1 MLSYPIPTPKTG
13 GIAIVG
19 VGGAGAN
26 ILRCFAASS
35 AENVSLYT
43 LSLDERVGKACGNV
57 QFIQLGEGISRGLGS
72 GGDPDVGQHAME
84 EAATRVNELLESC
97 KLMVM
102 VVGLGGGTGSG
113 AAPVLARMAHEA
125 GVFLVSVTMLPFSF
139 EGKRRREQA
148 ERAHEEIARLS
159 DIVFSFEN
167 DYMEELFRNRS
178 GARAVF
184 EEVDRLLAKATA
196 SVPMMDSSPG
206 LINLGLDE
214 LAAALQNNDSRC
226 IFGAGSGYGPHR
238 AEQAARAVLE
248 SPLVTYHGALRFAR
262 TVIIHV
268 AGGDSLSISEIRRA
282 MDTLREALASDSEVQ
297 IFFGAA
303 VKPNLG
309 DEMRITLIAS
319 IDSVEFR
326 NALTQTETTVR
337 PVEEDLSEKETAS
350 GDGEETAPEP
360 EEFEEQTVEEN
371 EGEET
376 TEEEPEEEPKQQEE
390 YPEEAVEEQEEEV
403 EEADA
408 TGETGEDEEV
418 LKPEDEPLP
427 QRVSPISSASAPSR
441 QMDLFSDSPRP
452 DDLPTGPGDPRRVR
466 VTPSASTPRAMPES
480 ENSTKRRQPEKIPE
494 HDRPYTAPRRG
505 LNPAHHYQG
514 EDLDTPP
521 SMRRASRGDE

>member
-1 MLSYPIPTPKTG
+1 MLSYPSPTSKTG

-57 QFIQLGEGISRGLGS
+57 QFIQLGKGISRGLGS
-72 GGDPDVGQHAME
+72 GGDPDVGRHAME
-84 EAATRVNELLESC
+84 EAAEQVTELLESC

-113 AAPVLARMAHEA
+113 AAPVLAHMAHKA
-125 GVFLVSVTMLPFSF
+125 GIFLVSVIMLPFSF

-148 ERAHEEIARLS
+148 EKAHEEIARLS
-159 DIVFSFEN
+159 DIVFCFEN

-248 SPLVTYHGALRFAR
+248 SPLVTYHGALRFAH
-262 TVIIHV
+262 TVIIHI
-268 AGGDSLSISEIRRA
+268 AGGDSLSISEIQRA
-282 MDTLREALASDSEVQ
+282 MDTLREALANENEVQ
-297 IFFGAA
+297 LFFGVA

-326 NALTQTETTVR
+326 NALTQMETTMR
-337 PVEEDLSEKETAS
+337 PVEEDLT
-350 GDGEETAPEP
+350 GEELLP
-360 EEFEEQTVEEN
+360 EERE
-371 EGEET
+371 EET
-376 TEEEPEEEPKQQEE
+376 TTPEDFEKPSQEDDDNGEVAEEEPEQQEE
-390 YPEEAVEEQEEEV
+390 LPQEGTDEL
-403 EEADA
+403 
-408 TGETGEDEEV
+408 TEEV
-418 LKPEDEPLP
+418 LEENTTQEQEGEEETPEPGDEPLVRSVHP
-427 QRVSPISSASAPSR
+427 VHSPSTPPR
-441 QMDLFSDSPRP
+441 QMDLFGDAPRP
-452 DDLPTGPGDPRRVR
+452 NDLTTEPGDSRRAR
-466 VTPSASTPRAMPES
+466 VTPAVGMPRTAAEAGES
-480 ENSTKRRQPEKIPE
+480 QRHRQPEEPLGYN
-494 HDRPYTAPRRG
+494 RPYMPPRRG
-505 LNPAHHYQG
+505 LSPAQHYHG

-521 SMRRASRGDE
+521 SMRRTSRGEE